1 VGRGGGREEWEKGA
15 GYVGG
20 VTVEMSSRFCVL
32 VLMREKDVDDVPNVY
47 KDESFCLEVFS
58 TICSAVRI

>member
-1 VGRGGGREEWEKGA
+1 
-15 GYVGG
+15 
-20 VTVEMSSRFCVL
+20 VEMSSRFCVL